1 MKHLL
6 LSPLIFIISSSS
18 FKAYAF
24 EGLHYRIIQ
33 TWDSNSN
40 NNLILQRSWWKFNR
54 FNTLRECEEAMMKR
68 IYNSSYSTYTI
79 KVLNNYDNFEYRKVI
94 YQRRKDGTLQVQ
106 WGCLDFKN

>member
-6 LSPLIFIISSSS
+6 LSPLIFIIYSS

-33 TWDSNSN
+33 TWFSNSN

-54 FNTLRECEEAMMKR
+54 FNTLRECEEAMMNR
-68 IYNSSYSTYTI
+68 IYNSRYSSYTI
-79 KVLNNYDNFEYRKVI
+79 KVFNNYNNFEYRKVI
-94 YQRRKDGTLQVQ
+94 YQRRKDGTIQVQ
-106 WGCLDFKN
+106 WGCVDFKN